1 MKRFRV
7 LRYIAYT
14 IEIIVFFIIQQTPGL
29 IPSVYGILPTLLI
42 PIACSIAMFEGPVC
56 SLFYGV
62 FSGFLLDYGTNCTF
76 GFHALILGLIC
87 FIISFLVQDVFHNN
101 FLTGLIM
108 MYKNSHS
115 YCHTASMA
123 VFIHLKG
130 LRCSWLCTLPSLLTS
145 CCLYF
150 SVGSFV
156 LLFQSWIF
164 LHLTRRTFSIV
175 TRKNIPF
182 TDFFSFV
189 HPSVI

>member
-101 FLTGLIM
+101 FLTGLINCQLWYWQTPFAVCCRTCSPIM
-108 MYKNSHS
+108 CVLKRKVII
-115 YCHTASMA
+115 MA
-123 VFIHLKG
+123 FWSIRNTRVPQTSEGRK
-130 LRCSWLCTLPSLLTS
+130 CLPY
-145 CCLYF
+145 CCLVIMQIF
-150 SVGSFV
+150 SVGDESN
-156 LLFQSWIF
+156 LCSELP
-164 LHLTRRTFSIV
+164 
-175 TRKNIPF
+175 NI
-182 TDFFSFV
+182 DQ
-189 HPSVI
+189 I

>member
-1 MKRFRV
+1 
-7 LRYIAYT
+7 
-14 IEIIVFFIIQQTPGL
+14 
-29 IPSVYGILPTLLI
+29 
-42 PIACSIAMFEGPVC
+42 MFEGPVC

-108 MYKNSHS
+108 ILSAILIVILLQWLFLY
-115 YCHTASMA
+115 
-123 VFIHLKG
+123 ILKG
-130 LRCSWLCTLPSLLTS
+130 YDAVGYVLYRHYLPRAAYT
-145 CCLYF
+145 
-150 SVGSFV
+150 SFV